1 MSTEILPGGE
11 NALPVVYGGGEEVK
25 AEESAPSPAAGT
37 EETAASDDALSENEE
52 MSLANC
58 LRRRP
63 KRRKRSKRMPLQTK
77 HGRRAEV
84 EPEMPG
90 DGADAGDCRKR
101 SAGGSARW
109 LRFP

>member
-1 MSTEILPGGE
+1 M
-11 NALPVVYGGGEEVK
+11 PVVYGGGEEVK

-52 MSLANC
+52 MSLGELPPPPAETPEAVETNASANET
-58 LRRRP
+58 RP
-63 KRRKRSKRMPLQTK
+63 T
-77 HGRRAEV
+77 AEV

-101 SAGGSARW
+101 SAGGSARCSGS
-109 LRFP
+109 RD